1 MLMKQLILSFLLIL
15 IYSVSALNAQEAI
28 MKEDNHHCLDCHSR
42 QTFTMFND
50 WTNNEER
57 RLMNP
62 YHIID
67 TMLYLGGVHKTFS
80 CIDCHSMDYETY
92 PHLRELKLEPMA
104 TCIDCHGGDP
114 TYEHYQFDRIDE
126 EFQKS
131 VHFEKGGEHFTC
143 NKCHNQHYYKT
154 IARTSANV
162 SDIVSADNQMCL
174 SCHTDAARYRQTT
187 IHEFP
192 VFREVHSWLPN
203 HELHFRS
210 VRCIDCHTAVENDL
224 MISHNILSK
233 EHAVKNCSEC
243 HSANSLL
250 QASLYRY
257 ENIQMREEQGLFA
270 SVLLVQPYIIGANQ
284 VPLFKFLSVG
294 LLIATILGIF
304 IHASFRIFKK
314 K

>member
-1 MLMKQLILSFLLIL
+1 
-15 IYSVSALNAQEAI
+15 
-28 MKEDNHHCLDCHSR
+28 
-42 QTFTMFND
+42 
-50 WTNNEER
+50 
-57 RLMNP
+57 
-62 YHIID
+62 
-67 TMLYLGGVHKTFS
+67 
-80 CIDCHSMDYETY
+80 
-92 PHLRELKLEPMA
+92 
-104 TCIDCHGGDP
+104 
-114 TYEHYQFDRIDE
+114 
-126 EFQKS
+126 
-131 VHFEKGGEHFTC
+131 
-143 NKCHNQHYYKT
+143 
-154 IARTSANV
+154 
-162 SDIVSADNQMCL
+162 
-174 SCHTDAARYRQTT
+174 
-187 IHEFP
+187 
-192 VFREVHSWLPN
+192 
-203 HELHFRS
+203 
-210 VRCIDCHTAVENDL
+210 